1 MFVCKVAGVLFIAF
15 DIPLQGFLFAKVG
28 VSVLF
33 VHLYVCSRDNPH
45 RVCVCVWRGGGVFVR
60 QNSRFLLVYMLQ
72 RFKLTTL

>member
-45 RVCVCVWRGGGVFVR
+45 RVCVCGGGGGCICETK
-60 QNSRFLLVYMLQ
+60 
-72 RFKLTTL
+72 FKISPCLYAAAF

>member
-45 RVCVCVWRGGGVFVR
+45 RVCVCGGGGVFVR

>member
-33 VHLYVCSRDNPH
+33 VHLYVCS
-45 RVCVCVWRGGGVFVR
+45 GI
-60 QNSRFLLVYMLQ
+60 L
-72 RFKLTTL
+72 